1 MKKAI
6 LLILI
11 LSVSFITKVNSQ
23 NLKKDCEFYK
33 ATTHLLTAIS
43 SLDDIKNDNTEKDKA
58 LPIIK
63 ANVIKIENSYNL
75 IEEQYKNDIDF
86 KEFELWVQVIRVS
99 YEKLQDDDIMWQ
111 MSYYLVKLNIL
122 DFVNQKY

>member
-43 SLDDIKNDNTEKDKA
+43 SLDDVKDDSLEKDKA

-63 ANVIKIENSYNL
+63 ANIIKVENSYNL
-75 IEEQYKNDIDF
+75 IKKQYKDDIDF

-99 YEKLQDDDIMWQ
+99 YDKLQEDDIMWQ

>member
-1 MKKAI
+1 MKKTI

-33 ATTHLLTAIS
+33 VTTYLLTAIS
-43 SLDDIKNDNTEKDKA
+43 SLDDVKNDNLEKGKA

-63 ANVIKIENSYNL
+63 ANITKIDNAYNL
-75 IEEQYKNDIDF
+75 IKEQYKNDVDF
-86 KEFELWVQVIRVS
+86 KEFELWVKGISVS
-99 YEKLQDDDIMWQ
+99 YNKLKEDDAMWQ
-111 MSYYLVKLNIL
+111 MSYYLIKLNVI